1 MYLVSLVLS
10 RAWNEHLLSCN
21 LNYFKTHHCMAY
33 PPAAD
38 TYSGIQCLP
47 AVQFA
52 FKHGLTGTATEPTLS
67 RILMSDRD
75 ISGRTAMPQ
84 IPTTPQSSLT
94 LKYR

>member
-1 MYLVSLVLS
+1 MG
-10 RAWNEHLLSCN
+10 E
-21 LNYFKTHHCMAY
+21 
-33 PPAAD
+33 PPATD

-47 AVQFA
+47 TAQFA
-52 FKHGLTGTATEPTLS
+52 FKHRSTGTATEPTLP

-84 IPTTPQSSLT
+84 IPTTPQSHLT